1 MIASVLVF
9 SPFLSSSEII
19 LPNEHVSMVKS
30 AFSWPDSILLPDLFY
45 DHGYVFNLIT
55 LMAFRSRS
63 TLGPCAAHS
72 TDRVIGASS

>member
-30 AFSWPDSILLPDLFY
+30 AFSWPDSVLLPD
-45 DHGYVFNLIT
+45 
-55 LMAFRSRS
+55 RS
-63 TLGPCAAHS
+63 TIMVTCLIQS
-72 TDRVIGASS
+72 R